1 MQKPPEQNKLPE
13 WRDIDDWG
21 PNAIRGDP
29 MLEIRPELVEPPTP
43 MGGYCESSYANFDF
57 GPGNGSPSSKR
68 RRIFNDDT

>member
-1 MQKPPEQNKLPE
+1 MQKPLEQNKLPE

-29 MLEIRPELVEPPTP
+29 TLEIRPELVEPPTP
-43 MGGYCESSYANFDF
+43 MGEYCESSYANFDF
-57 GPGNGSPSSKR
+57 GPGHESPPSKR